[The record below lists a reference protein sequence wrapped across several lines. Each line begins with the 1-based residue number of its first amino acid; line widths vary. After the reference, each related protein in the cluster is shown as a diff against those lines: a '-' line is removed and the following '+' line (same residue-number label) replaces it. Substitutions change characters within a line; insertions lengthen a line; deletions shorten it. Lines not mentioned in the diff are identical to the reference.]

1 MVARFAYSRY
11 ALALALVLQAQAA
24 HAGTFEW
31 IDNLFTFREDQK
43 ERVSPRR
50 SLPPIQVYSPNYDDR
65 THAQWSNYYTRN
77 DLVPQTYIAG
87 SASKVMRPAAPPPG
101 HGGGYGGGSF
111 EDCVSHC
118 TGGSGST
125 FIGDPGQGPGM
136 QYGGSNVGGRTQI
149 GSAMRDWRDE
159 GYGGDPI
166 GSRPGDYN
174 HRLHASST
182 GRDGGQRTYGRSF
195 EYGDRAQAEGPY
207 VRFNGEGQVTGYQ
220 VQRGD
225 TLSGIADQP
234 RIYDNWKLWP
244 LIYSANRGVIGRNP
258 NRIYPKQEL
267 EIPRGYTDQQA
278 RDAQR
283 RAGSR

>member
-11 ALALALVLQAQAA
+11 ALACALMLQAQAA

-50 SLPPIQVYSPNYDDR
+50 NLPPVQVYSPSYDDR
-65 THAQWSNYYTRN
+65 THAQWSNYYARQ

-101 HGGGYGGGSF
+101 ARGNY
-111 EDCVSHC
+111 EDCVSRC
-118 TGGSGST
+118 TGGGGSGGT
-125 FIGDPGQGPGM
+125 VIGDPGQGPGM
-136 QYGGSNVGGRTQI
+136 QYGSSNVGGRTQI
-149 GSAMRDWRDE
+149 GSAMRDWRDDN
-159 GYGGDPI
+159 YGGDPL

-174 HRLHASST
+174 HRLHANNADNYS
-182 GRDGGQRTYGRSF
+182 GQRNYGRNV

-267 EIPRGYTDQQA
+267 EIPRDYTDQQA

-283 RAGSR
+283 KAGTRR